1 MPMTMTAPSTYKS
14 FEERWEWIITFMV
27 LEDMFVHEV
36 LMMMEKRPTTS
47 IATMGVSVLDA
58 TLILYYNP
66 EFIRK
71 LSDAELRYVVTHEI
85 YHVVLHHCTVRR
97 PEDLKQQGI
106 WNKAADLA
114 INSLIPESA
123 DRCMPK
129 GDMKGLKPKDFG
141 FDEKLS
147 MEQYLQLL
155 RDKGDDGSNGS
166 GGVYGSSGS
175 GEGGEGKGKPGQGQ
189 GFDDHGGWRESEIVK
204 EIIRNKV
211 EQLATRERSWGNM
224 AGDIKAMILAA
235 QKSKVDWRKLL
246 RHFLG
251 LLPTSRQQSTFTK
264 PNRRYGW
271 PYCGTKRLHVD
282 RKLVAI
288 DTSGSIGD
296 DELAQFLVEVNK
308 LCEIQPVD
316 LQLFDHELQGKCMPF
331 ERKRAKF
338 DFAGRGGTAF
348 TPVFKFAEEH
358 RYQSLII
365 LTDGAAEAPDKPAHV
380 KDILWVITGGGKP
393 PVEWG
398 RTVFI
403 IPKGGTSKSK

>member
-1 MPMTMTAPSTYKS
+1 MPMTMEAPTKYRS

-27 LEDMFVHEV
+27 LEDMFVHSM

-47 IATMGVSVLDA
+47 IPTMGVSVEDA
-58 TLILYYNP
+58 SLILFYNP
-66 EFIRK
+66 IFINS
-71 LSDAELRYVVTHEI
+71 LSDSELRYVVTHEI
-85 YHVVLHHCTVRR
+85 YHVALHHCTVRR

-123 DRCMPK
+123 DRAMPK
-129 GDMKGLKPKDFG
+129 GKNKGLKPKDFG
-141 FDEKLS
+141 FEEKLS

-155 RDKGDDGSNGS
+155 RDKNDDGSDGA
-166 GGVYGSSGS
+166 GGVYGSSG
-175 GEGGEGKGKPGQGQ
+175 GEGGDKDGKGQ

-204 EIIRNKV
+204 EIIRNKI
-211 EQLATRERSWGNM
+211 EQLATSERAWGNM
-224 AGDIKAMILAA
+224 PGDVKAMILAA

-251 LLPTSRQQSTFTK
+251 LLPSSRQQSTFTK

-271 PYCGTKRLHVD
+271 PYCGSKRLHVD

-308 LCEIQPVD
+308 LAEIQPVD
-316 LQLFDHELQGKCMPF
+316 LQLFDHQLQGKCKPF
-331 ERKRAKF
+331 EKKHAHYEF
-338 DFAGRGGTAF
+338 TGRGGTSF
-348 TPVFKFAEEH
+348 TPVFQYAEEH

-365 LTDGAAEAPDKPAHV
+365 LTDGAAEAPPRPARV
-380 KDILWVITGGGKP
+380 RDILWVLTGGGNP
-393 PVEWG
+393 PVDWG
-398 RTVFI
+398 RRVHI
-403 IPKGGTSKSK
+403 IPKGHKDKA